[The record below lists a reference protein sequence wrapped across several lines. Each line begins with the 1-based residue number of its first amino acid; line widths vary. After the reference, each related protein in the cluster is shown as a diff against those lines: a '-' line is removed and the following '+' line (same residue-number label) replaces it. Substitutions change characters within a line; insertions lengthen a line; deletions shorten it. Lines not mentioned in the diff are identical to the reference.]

1 MAYLVRRP
9 DGRVEIR
16 EALATPAGPRS
27 RTLASG
33 SPPLGPELFERAAR
47 RARRG
52 FDRERLLARAR
63 ALGIAIAE
71 RREAPSARALL
82 AELRAGASLDP
93 VLVTLLRDALAALP
107 AEPVPAALADVAEWV
122 DRDDAARGAALR
134 DLLRVSDRVVRSR
147 EPVRKRRE
155 RPFPRFAS
163 RRAARA
169 KRG

>member
-1 MAYLVRRP
+1 MAYLVKRP

-33 SPPLGPELFERAAR
+33 REPLGPELLERAAR

-63 ALGIAIAE
+63 QLGIAIGA
-71 RREAPSARALL
+71 RREATSARALL
-82 AELRAGASLDP
+82 AELRAGATLDP
-93 VLVTLLRDALAALP
+93 SLVTLLRDALAALP
-107 AEPVPAALADVAEWV
+107 ATPVPDALADVAEWV
-122 DRDDAARGAALR
+122 GRDDAARGAALR
-134 DLLRVSDRVVRSR
+134 DLLRVSDRIVRSR
-147 EPVRKRRE
+147 EPARTRRA

-163 RRAARA
+163 RRAARGR
-169 KRG
+169 RG